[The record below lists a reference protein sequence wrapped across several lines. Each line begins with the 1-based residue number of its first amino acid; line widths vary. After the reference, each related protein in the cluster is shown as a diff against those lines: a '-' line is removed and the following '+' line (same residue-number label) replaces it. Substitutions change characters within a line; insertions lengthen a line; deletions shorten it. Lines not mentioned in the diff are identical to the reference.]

1 MPLQVA
7 SSDEA
12 DDEISLIPIGSGGDT
27 SPRKIAGI
35 IGRYATPSTVD
46 TDSTDHVPDIQ
57 SLDIGGEIGSN
68 EEFVAV
74 SCDGGDPLAST
85 PATTLAPS
93 PTLTWVKLGD
103 SEHSTNHGHEEDSEK
118 QTMCPKLS
126 EMVSSFQ
133 AGATTTAP
141 EREKRQ
147 QLRATVSPPWPV
159 GSLATFGAL
168 GDAAPSD
175 EAGLV
180 SSAACGMS
188 RLKLADSKPKLSP
201 VVELGLDQ
209 IWNSWDAGEVYSDK
223 ALERS
228 FYPRAGKA

>member
-12 DDEISLIPIGSGGDT
+12 DDEISLIPIGSGEDT
-27 SPRKIAGI
+27 SPRKVAGI

-46 TDSTDHVPDIQ
+46 TDSTDHVPDVQ
-57 SLDIGGEIGSN
+57 SLDIGGETGSN
-68 EEFVAV
+68 EEVVTV
-74 SCDGGDPLAST
+74 SCDGGGPVA
-85 PATTLAPS
+85 PYPPTTLAPS
-93 PTLTWVKLGD
+93 PTSKWVKLGD
-103 SEHSTNHGHEEDSEK
+103 CEHGTTHGREEDSEK
-118 QTMCPKLS
+118 RPSCPKVS
-126 EMVSSFQ
+126 EKVSSSQ
-133 AGATTTAP
+133 AGATVTVP

-147 QLRATVSPPWPV
+147 QLRATVSPPWPA
-159 GSLATFGAL
+159 GSLATFSPL
-168 GDAAPSD
+168 GDAAPPD

-188 RLKLADSKPKLSP
+188 RLNLAESKPKLSP
-201 VVELGLDQ
+201 VVELGLSQ

-228 FYPRAGKA
+228 LYPRAGKA